1 MSSQPNQL
9 AEQLQWTSKRVAQLQ
24 ESQTLA
30 MAARSRALTEQGF
43 EIINLSLGE
52 PDFDTPAH
60 IQEAACQAIHDNF
73 SRYTPV
79 AGYPDLRQAVVRKM
93 DQDLQWQVRPEQ
105 VIFSTGAKQSLINV
119 LMAVLNPGD
128 EVLLPAPYWVSYT
141 GMIQMA
147 EAQAVVLPSTAE
159 SGYKVTAET
168 LEAAITPRTRMLLY
182 SSPCNPSGAVL
193 QKTEL
198 EAWAVMLRKYPNILV
213 VSDEIY
219 EHIRFQGQHCSM
231 AQCEGMAAR
240 TVIVNGM
247 SKGFAM
253 TGWRLGYAV
262 APLEVA
268 NACVK
273 LQGQFTSAT
282 CSIAQRAAL
291 AALSG
296 PMDDTHRMCDAFRQ
310 RRDLAIAETA
320 NLPGWDCPVPDGAFY
335 LFPNISY
342 WFGAIW
348 QGEPIGNAER
358 MTEFLL
364 EEARV
369 ATVSGEAFGSPD
381 CIRLSIACSE
391 DNIKNAIAR
400 IRLAFQN
407 SLSQNPLDSRP

>member
-1 MSSQPNQL
+1 M
-9 AEQLQWTSKRVAQLQ
+9 E

-30 MAARSRALTEQGF
+30 MAARSRALAEQGI

-60 IQEAACQAIHDNF
+60 IKDAACLAVRENY

-79 AGYPDLRQAVVRKM
+79 AGYNDLRQAVVRKM
-93 DQDLQWQVRPEQ
+93 EQDLQWRIRPDQ

-119 LMAVLNPGD
+119 LLATLNPGD

-147 EAQAVVLPSTAE
+147 EAKAVILPTDAA
-159 SGYKVTAET
+159 SGYKVTAQA
-168 LEAAITPRTRMLLY
+168 LEASITQRTRMLLF
-182 SSPCNPSGAVL
+182 SSPCNPSGAVM
-193 QKTEL
+193 QKDEL
-198 EAWAVMLRKYPNILV
+198 EAWARVLRKYPEILV

-219 EHIRFQGQHCSM
+219 EHIRFEGEHCSIV
-231 AQCEGMAAR
+231 QCEGMASR
-240 TVIVNGM
+240 TVVVNGM

-253 TGWRLGYAV
+253 TGWRLGYTV
-262 APLEVA
+262 APPEIA

-291 AALSG
+291 AALNG
-296 PMDDTHRMCDAFRQ
+296 PMEDTYRMRDAFRQ
-310 RRDLAIAETA
+310 RRDLAIHETRD
-320 NLPGWDCPVPDGAFY
+320 LPGWNCPIPEGAFY
-335 LFPNISY
+335 LFPHVAY
-342 WFGAIW
+342 WFAAQWKG
-348 QGEPIGNAER
+348 QPLGNAER
-358 MTEFLL
+358 LTEFLL

-369 ATVSGEAFGSPD
+369 ATVSGDAFGSPD

-391 DNIKNAIAR
+391 EKIKEALSR
-400 IRLAFQN
+400 IRQALL
-407 SLSQNPLDSRP
+407 SLHAQQHLGSPSSL

>member
-1 MSSQPNQL
+1 MPSQPL
-9 AEQLQWTSKRVAQLQ
+9 PFAEPLQWTSKRVAELE

-60 IQEAACQAIHDNF
+60 IQEAACQAIHDNY

-79 AGYPDLRQAVVRKM
+79 AGYADLRKAVVHKM
-93 DQDLQWQVRPEQ
+93 EQDLQWKVSPEQ
-105 VIFSTGAKQSLINV
+105 VLFSTGAKQSLINV

-147 EAQAVVLPSTAE
+147 EAKAVVLPSSAE
-159 SGYKVTAET
+159 SGYKISAEA

-193 QKTEL
+193 QKEEL
-198 EAWAVMLRKYPNILV
+198 EAWAVVLQKHPRILV

-219 EHIRFQGQHCSM
+219 EHIRFEGSHCSM
-231 AQCEGMAAR
+231 VQCPGMADR
-240 TVIVNGM
+240 TVVVNGM

-262 APLEVA
+262 APLELA

-291 AALSG
+291 AALQG
-296 PMDDTHRMCDAFRQ
+296 PMHDTQRMCDAFRE

-320 NLPGWDCPVPDGAFY
+320 DLPGWDCPVPDGAFY
-335 LFPNISY
+335 LFPNISS
-342 WFGAIW
+342 WFGAMW
-348 QGEPIGNAER
+348 QGKPLGNAER
-358 MTEFLL
+358 LTEFLL

-369 ATVSGEAFGSPD
+369 ATVSGDAFGSPE

-391 DNIKNAIAR
+391 AQIKEAMAR
-400 IRLAFQN
+400 IRLAFQQL
-407 SLSQNPLDSRP
+407 LSQNSLDQGS

>member
-273 LQGQFTSAT
+273 LQGQ
-282 CSIAQRAAL
+282 
-291 AALSG
+291 
-296 PMDDTHRMCDAFRQ
+296 
-310 RRDLAIAETA
+310 
-320 NLPGWDCPVPDGAFY
+320 
-335 LFPNISY
+335 
-342 WFGAIW
+342 
-348 QGEPIGNAER
+348 
-358 MTEFLL
+358 
-364 EEARV
+364 
-369 ATVSGEAFGSPD
+369 
-381 CIRLSIACSE
+381 
-391 DNIKNAIAR
+391 
-400 IRLAFQN
+400 
-407 SLSQNPLDSRP
+407 

>member
-1 MSSQPNQL
+1 MSNQPFPHSGDQT
-9 AEQLQWTSKRVAQLQ
+9 WTSRRVAELE

-52 PDFDTPAH
+52 PDFDTPSH
-60 IQEAACQAIHDNF
+60 IKDAACQAVRDNY

-79 AGYPDLRQAVVRKM
+79 AGYADLRQAVLHKM
-93 DQDLQWQVRPEQ
+93 NRDLQWQVRPDQ

-119 LMAVLNPGD
+119 LLAVLNPGD

-147 EAQAVVLPSTAE
+147 EATAVVLPSDAA
-159 SGYKVTAET
+159 SGYKISAQA
-168 LEAAITPRTRMLLY
+168 LEAAITHRTRMLLF
-182 SSPCNPSGAVL
+182 SSPCNPSGSVMRME
-193 QKTEL
+193 EL
-198 EAWAVMLRKYPNILV
+198 EAWADVLRKHPNILV

-219 EHIRFQGQHCSM
+219 EHIRFDGQHCSIV
-231 AQCEGMAAR
+231 QCEGMASR
-240 TVIVNGM
+240 TVVVNGM

-262 APLEVA
+262 APPEVA
-268 NACVK
+268 AACVK

-291 AALSG
+291 AALNG

-310 RRDLAIAETA
+310 RRDLAIAESA
-320 NLPGWDCPVPDGAFY
+320 DLPGWDCPVPDGAFY
-335 LFPNISY
+335 LFPNIAY
-342 WFGAIW
+342 WFTALW
-348 QGEPIGNAER
+348 QGQPIGHAER
-358 MTEFLL
+358 MAEFLL

-369 ATVSGEAFGSPD
+369 ATVSGDAFGSPE

-391 DNIKNAIAR
+391 SQLKVAIAR
-400 IRLAFQN
+400 IRTALQQ
-407 SLSQNPLDSRP
+407 LHSQHPLGPRS

>member
-1 MSSQPNQL
+1 MPSQTSPH
-9 AEQLQWTSKRVAQLQ
+9 AENLQWTSKRVAELE

-30 MAARSRALTEQGF
+30 MAARSRTLAEQGF
-43 EIINLSLGE
+43 DIINLSLGE
-52 PDFDTPAH
+52 PDFETPAH
-60 IQEAACQAIHDNF
+60 IKEAACQAVHDNY
-73 SRYTPV
+73 SQYTPV
-79 AGYPDLRQAVVRKM
+79 AGYTDLRQAVVRKM
-93 DQDLQWQVRPEQ
+93 ENDLQWQVRLEQ

-119 LMAVLNPGD
+119 LLAVLNPGD

-147 EAQAVVLPSTAE
+147 EAKAVILPSSAE
-159 SGYKVTAET
+159 SGYKISAQA
-168 LEAAITPRTRMLLY
+168 LEAAITPRTRMLLF
-182 SSPCNPSGAVL
+182 SSPCNPSGATMR
-193 QKTEL
+193 QEEL
-198 EAWAVMLRKYPNILV
+198 EAWAVVLRKHPEILV

-219 EHIRFQGQHCSM
+219 EHIRFKEKHCSIV
-231 AQCEGMAAR
+231 QCEGMASR
-240 TVIVNGM
+240 TVVVNGM

-262 APLEVA
+262 APPEVA

-291 AALSG
+291 AALNG
-296 PMDDTHRMCDAFRQ
+296 PMDDTHRMCKTFRQ

-320 NLPGWDCPVPDGAFY
+320 DLPGWDCPVPEGAFY
-335 LFPNISY
+335 LFPNIAY
-342 WFGAIW
+342 WFTAQW
-348 QGEPIGNAER
+348 QGKPIGNAER

-369 ATVSGEAFGSPD
+369 ATVSGDAFGSPE

-391 DNIKNAIAR
+391 IKIKEAVAR
-400 IRLAFQN
+400 IRIALQQLHTQH
-407 SLSQNPLDSRP
+407 SLGPRS